1 MATAAEI
8 QAVIDG
14 LEDAKTQL
22 ALGKSV
28 QMTGYDG
35 KTVTYRNTDM
45 GAISGRIAEL
55 KYQLAQ
61 LTGQGRSRA
70 FPVQFS

>member
-1 MATAAEI
+1 MASAAEI
-8 QAVIDG
+8 QSAIDQ
-14 LEDAKTQL
+14 LESVKTQL

-45 GAISGRIAEL
+45 AAINGRIAEL
-55 KYQLAQ
+55 RYQLAQ
-61 LTGQGRSRA
+61 LTGQRRSRA
-70 FPVQFS
+70 FPVQFI